1 MSGLPRRVARAL
13 YYRVRPRV
21 AAVTRWLWLP
31 NFALQ
36 PRVTCTDCFV
46 TCTGKTDGPLAQ
58 IQAVISTILFARAAG
73 IAYVHTPLRVV
84 EHAEGQDDWARRWE
98 EFFSFGNGEMSL
110 ADLSPGLRQV
120 RVEYPQRIL
129 KRRKTLYVIPHSHDF
144 ADRYPQLYEG
154 LLPELRQRYFV
165 AAKDVPLHRQP
176 GLLNIAVHLRRGD
189 VSPDVPH
196 FAPRFTS
203 NRKVAHTV
211 RSVSDLLDR
220 LGVDYRVRIYSQGQ
234 PENFGEL
241 TALGELHL
249 DECPFATF
257 HNLVMSDVLVMAKSS
272 FSHVAALLS
281 PRGLRL
287 YEPFWHRP
295 QRDWVVLD
303 ESGGFP
309 QQRLER
315 ALQDLC
321 GDLSR

>member
-1 MSGLPRRVARAL
+1 
-13 YYRVRPRV
+13 
-21 AAVTRWLWLP
+21 
-31 NFALQ
+31 
-36 PRVTCTDCFV
+36 
-46 TCTGKTDGPLAQ
+46 
-58 IQAVISTILFARAAG
+58 
-73 IAYVHTPLRVV
+73 
-84 EHAEGQDDWARRWE
+84 
-98 EFFSFGNGEMSL
+98 
-110 ADLSPGLRQV
+110 LRQV

-129 KRRKTLYVIPHSHDF
+129 KRRKTLYVIPHSHGF

-154 LLPELRQRYFV
+154 LLPELRRRYFV

-189 VSPDVPH
+189 VSPDLPH

-211 RSVSDLLDR
+211 HLVSDLVDR
-220 LGVDYRVRIYSQGQ
+220 LGVNYRVRIYSQGRPQ
-234 PENFGEL
+234 DFGEL
-241 TALGELHL
+241 AALGKLHL

-272 FSHVAALLS
+272 FSYVAALLS
-281 PRGLRL
+281 PRGVRL

-303 ESGGFP
+303 GSGGFP

-315 ALQDLC
+315 ALQNLC